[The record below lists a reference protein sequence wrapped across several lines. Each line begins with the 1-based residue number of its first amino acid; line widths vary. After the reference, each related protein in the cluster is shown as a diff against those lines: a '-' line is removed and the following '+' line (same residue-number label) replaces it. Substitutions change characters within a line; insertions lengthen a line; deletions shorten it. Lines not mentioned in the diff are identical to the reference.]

1 MEKPVRTGDE
11 TATAEAA
18 GLELAEKLLA
28 EGAGEIL
35 KKAKEDSAAK

>member
-1 MEKPVRTGDE
+1 MEKPLGTGDK

-18 GLELAEKLLA
+18 GLELAEKLL
-28 EGAGEIL
+28 EQGAGEIL